1 MLKSKCFS
9 KKSYVVIGM
18 GKTGCSIYKSLI
30 NSGAVVYF
38 WEDNPKHS
46 KKILNKGYKKY
57 SSKISQIDYVIP
69 SPGIATKGKSAH
81 KLIKKLT
88 SKNTKLISELDLFQ
102 IYLDNLNIRNQIK
115 IIAVTGTNGK
125 STTVSLIHHILKKN
139 KFNTVLAGNIGN
151 PIFETKMIKKG
162 FYVLELSS
170 YQLESSKIF
179 QPDIACILNLTPD
192 HLARHNTMSN
202 YGNAKL
208 NIFKNINSSQKGFFN
223 NDSIIK
229 KLIKKNNHLNKM
241 KNLKQI
247 NKNKKNSIKKLNV
260 NQYNL
265 LSNDQNYRF
274 SYEILKEVG
283 LSSNKIFNAFKS
295 FRGLEFRQQIIFS
308 DKRKLII
315 NDSKSTN
322 YHSLIAALKKYKD
335 IILICGGQIK
345 SNNISILDDSLGNIK
360 KVIIIGEE
368 SNTFHKYFQSKVT
381 TVYVHSLD
389 KAVVE
394 MSKFMKTNTDFN
406 TFLFSPGAASFDQY
420 NNFEERGRHF
430 NKLISK
436 LSK

>member
-1 MLKSKCFS
+1 MLKSNCFS
-9 KKSYVVIGM
+9 KNSYVVIGM
-18 GKTGCSIYKSLI
+18 GKTGCSIYESLI
-30 NSGAVVYF
+30 NSGAEVYF
-38 WEDNPKHS
+38 WEDNPKLL
-46 KKILNKGYKKY
+46 KKLLNKGYKKY
-57 SSKISQIDYVIP
+57 SPKISQIDYVTP
-69 SPGIATKGKSAH
+69 SPGITTKGKSAH
-81 KLIKKLT
+81 KLIKKLI

-125 STTVSLIHHILKKN
+125 STTVSLIRHVLKKN
-139 KFNTVLAGNIGN
+139 KFNTQLAGNIGN

-208 NIFKNINSSQKGFFN
+208 KIFKNIDSSQKGFFDN
-223 NDSIIK
+223 NLILK
-229 KLIKKNNHLNKM
+229 KLIKKDNHLNKM

-247 NKNKKNSIKKLNV
+247 NKIKRISIKNLNE

-274 SYEILKEVG
+274 TYEILKEAG
-283 LSSNKIFNAFKS
+283 LSNNKIFNAFKS
-295 FRGLEFRQQIIFS
+295 FKGLEFRQQIIIS
-308 DKRKLII
+308 NKKKLII

-335 IILICGGQIK
+335 IFLICGGQIK
-345 SNNISILDDSLGNIK
+345 SSNINILDDTLGNIK

-368 SNTFHKYFQSKVT
+368 SNTFHKYFKNKVA
-381 TVYVHSLD
+381 TVYVHNLD
-389 KAVVE
+389 RAVVE
-394 MSKFMKTNTDFN
+394 MSKFMKTNTNFN

-436 LSK
+436 LTK

>member
-38 WEDNPKHS
+38 WEDNPKQS

-139 KFNTVLAGNIGN
+139 KYNTELAGNIGN

-229 KLIKKNNHLNKM
+229 KLIK
-241 KNLKQI
+241 
-247 NKNKKNSIKKLNV
+247 NS
-260 NQYNL
+260 
-265 LSNDQNYRF
+265 
-274 SYEILKEVG
+274 
-283 LSSNKIFNAFKS
+283 
-295 FRGLEFRQQIIFS
+295 
-308 DKRKLII
+308 
-315 NDSKSTN
+315 T
-322 YHSLIAALKKYKD
+322 
-335 IILICGGQIK
+335 
-345 SNNISILDDSLGNIK
+345 
-360 KVIIIGEE
+360 
-368 SNTFHKYFQSKVT
+368 
-381 TVYVHSLD
+381 
-389 KAVVE
+389 
-394 MSKFMKTNTDFN
+394 
-406 TFLFSPGAASFDQY
+406 
-420 NNFEERGRHF
+420 
-430 NKLISK
+430 
-436 LSK
+436 

>member
-30 NSGAVVYF
+30 NSGAAVYF

-46 KKILNKGYKKY
+46 KKISNKGYKKY

-202 YGNAKL
+202 YGNDKL
-208 NIFKNINSSQKGFFN
+208 NIFKNINS
-223 NDSIIK
+223 
-229 KLIKKNNHLNKM
+229 
-241 KNLKQI
+241 
-247 NKNKKNSIKKLNV
+247 
-260 NQYNL
+260 
-265 LSNDQNYRF
+265 
-274 SYEILKEVG
+274 
-283 LSSNKIFNAFKS
+283 
-295 FRGLEFRQQIIFS
+295 
-308 DKRKLII
+308 
-315 NDSKSTN
+315 
-322 YHSLIAALKKYKD
+322 
-335 IILICGGQIK
+335 
-345 SNNISILDDSLGNIK
+345 
-360 KVIIIGEE
+360 
-368 SNTFHKYFQSKVT
+368 
-381 TVYVHSLD
+381 
-389 KAVVE
+389 
-394 MSKFMKTNTDFN
+394 
-406 TFLFSPGAASFDQY
+406 
-420 NNFEERGRHF
+420 
-430 NKLISK
+430 
-436 LSK
+436 